1 MRRSGL
7 LRFVAI
13 RAAAAVVLLLIT
25 SFIVF
30 SFEFLAPGSPEMML
44 LGGRPATAELLQS
57 IRAEYHLNDP
67 FFTQY
72 WNWLSGMVHLD
83 FGQSITMKS
92 PVASLLWSRM
102 LLTIELG
109 LYAALIVFVFGI
121 LTGMLSALR
130 RDTTVDVGVSSVTLI
145 LSSISSYIAAI
156 ILLIVFSVDLGWF
169 PIIGSGSGVGGR
181 AYHLTLPAIALAL
194 GLVALIART
203 TRASMSAA
211 IAEEF
216 VEAARARGFRERRV
230 VMKHAFRSGLVPV
243 LTVSGLAL
251 GYLITGAVLVEYTFG
266 LNGLGSLL
274 VNSVETKDFAVVQAV
289 ALLFTAT
296 FILLNFIVDVLYAVV
311 DPRVRLG

>member
-7 LRFVAI
+7 LRFIAI

-30 SFEFLAPGSPEMML
+30 SFEFLAPGSPEMIL
-44 LGGRPATAELLQS
+44 LGGRPATPELLAS

-67 FFTQY
+67 FLSQY
-72 WNWLSGMVHLD
+72 WNWLTGILHLD
-83 FGQSITMKS
+83 FGQSITLKG
-92 PVASLLWSRM
+92 PVSSLIWSRM
-102 LLTIELG
+102 VLTLELG
-109 LYAALIVFVFGI
+109 LYAAFIVFICGI
-121 LTGMLSALR
+121 AAGLVSAIK

-156 ILLIVFSVDLGWF
+156 ILLIVFSVNLGWF
-169 PIIGSGSGVGGR
+169 PVLGSGAGVSGR
-181 AYHLTLPAIALAL
+181 LYHLTLPAVALAL

-203 TRASMSAA
+203 TRASMTMALS
-211 IAEEF
+211 EEF
-216 VEAARARGFRERRV
+216 VETARARGFTERRV
-230 VMKHAFRSGLVPV
+230 VFKHAFRSGLVPV
-243 LTVSGLAL
+243 LTVSGLTL

-274 VNSVETKDFAVVQAV
+274 VSSVETKDFAVVQAV
-289 ALLFTAT
+289 ALLFTAV